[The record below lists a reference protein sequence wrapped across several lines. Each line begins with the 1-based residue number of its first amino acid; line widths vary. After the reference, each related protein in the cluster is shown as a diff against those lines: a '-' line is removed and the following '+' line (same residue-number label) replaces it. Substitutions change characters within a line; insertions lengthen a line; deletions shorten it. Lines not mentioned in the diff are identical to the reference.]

1 MRKNKYRTHVAPFLK
16 EIGQMAADGATE
28 AEIAAKL
35 RVAYSTFKGY
45 KHKHRELQEVLLTS
59 KELADLNVE
68 AALYRRAEG
77 YKTREVTRE
86 RRLNRQTGEYELI
99 ETKVV
104 EKEVP
109 PDTTAIQFW
118 LKNRKPEEWREHQS
132 IAIAGMAE
140 EQSKL
145 AELLRQRREGTAG
158 A

>member
-68 AALYRRAEG
+68 AALYRRAKG
-77 YKTREVTRE
+77 YTTREITRE
-86 RRLNRQTGEYELI
+86 RRLNRKTGEYEMI
-99 ETKVV
+99 ETKIV

-109 PDTTAIQFW
+109 PDTTADMFW
-118 LKNRKPEEWREHQS
+118 LKNRRPDEWREHQS
-132 IAIAGMAE
+132 IDVGMPVSEAAE
-140 EQSKL
+140 KIQEILSD
-145 AELLRQRREGTAG
+145 G
-158 A
+158 

>member
-45 KHKHRELQEVLLTS
+45 KHKYRELREVLLTS

-68 AALYRRAEG
+68 AALYRRATG
-77 YKTREVTRE
+77 YTVEETTKE
-86 RRLNRQTGEYELI
+86 RRLNRKTGEYEMI
-99 ETKVV
+99 TTKTV
-104 EKEVP
+104 EKEIP

-118 LKNRKPEEWREHQS
+118 LKNRNPEEWREHQS

-145 AELLRQRREGTAG
+145 AELLRQRREGATDA
-158 A
+158 

>member
-1 MRKNKYRTHVAPFLK
+1 MRKNKYRMRVAPFLK
-16 EIGQMAADGATE
+16 EIGQMAANGATE
-28 AEIAAKL
+28 EEIAEKL
-35 RVAYSTFKGY
+35 GVAYSTFRGY
-45 KHKHRELQEVLLTS
+45 KQKHDELRGVLLTS

-145 AELLRQRREGTAG
+145 AELLRQRREGAAG

>member
-45 KHKHRELQEVLLTS
+45 KQKHRELQEVLLTS

-68 AALYRRAEG
+68 AALYKRAKG
-77 YKTREVTRE
+77 YTTKEVIRE
-86 RRLNRQTGEYELI
+86 RRLNRKTGEYEMI

-109 PDTTAIQFW
+109 PDTTANMFW
-118 LKNRKPEEWREHQS
+118 LKNRRPDEWREHQS
-132 IAIAGMAE
+132 IDVGMPVSEAAE
-140 EQSKL
+140 KIQEIL
-145 AELLRQRREGTAG
+145 NDG
-158 A
+158 